1 MWNNSGIVKEPFLQL
16 KEHPSA
22 DSQTVDEA
30 LYGMEVLI
38 REKTAGGGWVS
49 VETAYGYQGYV
60 RAEGLEC
67 REWNIRKW
75 QKLPKYVVTSPSADV
90 YEVPGYQNP
99 YLLTLPRGSLVASAA
114 DEGQAGW
121 EQGRVLDG
129 RGGYLRG
136 GATSPP
142 PERHYSV

>member
-60 RAEGLEC
+60 RG
-67 REWNIRKW
+67 
-75 QKLPKYVVTSPSADV
+75 
-90 YEVPGYQNP
+90 YEPDD
-99 YLLTLPRGSLVASAA
+99 GSLCDSVVRVS
-114 DEGQAGW
+114 GQNG
-121 EQGRVLDG
+121 E
-129 RGGYLRG
+129 YLY
-136 GATSPP
+136 PCFI
-142 PERHYSV
+142 